1 MHGQWIREG
10 EWREDG
16 RVACLAKNS
25 DEHNGRQSVSEPE
38 TRPPPSSRAPAK
50 CCFHVYVCLACSF
63 SLFSVSR
70 SGNIHWRPQQHL
82 KLKLKLGTCCIY
94 SSLRLSLSLSGSCLK
109 LAPTFLRMKL
119 SVWHSLSGCS
129 LRLCLHLSCSEAA
142 LIRTK
147 CPPPALARLCSI
159 I

>member
-38 TRPPPSSRAPAK
+38 TRPPPYSLPAK

-94 SSLRLSLSLSGSCLK
+94 SSLRLSLSLWQLLK
-109 LAPTFLRMKL
+109 TCPNIFAN
-119 SVWHSLSGCS
+119 
-129 LRLCLHLSCSEAA
+129 E
-142 LIRTK
+142 IK
-147 CPPPALARLCSI
+147 CVAQFEWLQPPPLPLPPPELQRSGFNSY
-159 I
+159 